1 MFIINSYGLAVVF
14 CFITMLCWGSWGNT
28 QKLASQKWPFQLFY
42 WDYVIGVL
50 LFSLIMAFTM
60 GSIGDEGRSFVAD
73 ISQADGKSMSSAF
86 LGGVIFNFANILLV
100 IAINI
105 SGLAVAFPVGI
116 GLALVIGVFVNYIAV
131 PSGNPFLIFLG
142 VFLVVLAIIID
153 ALIYKRIP
161 TDGDSNKSLG
171 KGLLFSILAGISMG
185 FFYRFVAAGMSLD
198 FANPEAGKMTPYTAV
213 VIFSVGV
220 LISNFLWNTINMYF
234 PFSGE
239 KTTYRKYFSLGTPK
253 LHLVGMLG
261 GAIWCLGMLFNIMA
275 GEKASF
281 AISYGLGQ
289 GATMVSAAWGVFVW
303 KEFREAK
310 GKKTVNAMTTAMFI
324 LFIIGLGLIILAK
337 V

>member
-1 MFIINSYGLAVVF
+1 MFIISSYSVAVLF
-14 CFITMLCWGSWGNT
+14 CVVTMLCWGSWGNT

-50 LFSLIMAFTM
+50 LFSLLMAFTI
-60 GSIGDEGRSFVAD
+60 GSIGENGRSFMSD
-73 ISQADGKSMSSAF
+73 IAQAENKSMMSAF
-86 LGGVIFNFANILLV
+86 LGGIIFNFANILLV

-116 GLALVIGVFVNYIAV
+116 GLALVIGVFVNYIAA
-131 PSGNPFLIFLG
+131 PSGNPLLIFIG
-142 VFLVVLAIIID
+142 VLLIVIAIIID

-161 TDGDSNKSLG
+161 ADGEKNKSMG
-171 KGLLFSILAGISMG
+171 KGLLFSVLAGVLMG

-220 LISNFLWNTINMYF
+220 LISNFLWNTINMYY

-253 LHLVGMLG
+253 LHLVGILG
-261 GAIWCLGMLFNIMA
+261 GAIWCLGMLFNILA
-275 GEKASF
+275 AEKASF

-310 GKKTVNAMTTAMFI
+310 GKSTVGAMTTAMFI

>member
-1 MFIINSYGLAVVF
+1 MFIISSYSVAVLF
-14 CFITMLCWGSWGNT
+14 CVVTMLCWGSWGNT

-50 LFSLIMAFTM
+50 LFSLLMAFTI
-60 GSIGDEGRSFVAD
+60 GSIGENGRSFISD
-73 ISQADGKSMSSAF
+73 IAQAENKSMMSAF
-86 LGGVIFNFANILLV
+86 LGGIIFNFANILLV

-116 GLALVIGVFVNYIAV
+116 GLALVIGVFVNYIAA
-131 PSGNPFLIFLG
+131 PSGNPLLIFIG
-142 VFLVVLAIIID
+142 VLLIVIAIIID

-161 TDGDSNKSLG
+161 ADGEKNKSMG
-171 KGLLFSILAGISMG
+171 KGLLFSVLAGVLMG

-220 LISNFLWNTINMYF
+220 LISNFLWNTINMYY

-239 KTTYRKYFSLGTPK
+239 KTTYSQYFSLGTPK
-253 LHLVGMLG
+253 LHLVGILG
-261 GAIWCLGMLFNIMA
+261 GAIWCLGMLFNILA
-275 GEKASF
+275 AEKASF

-310 GKKTVNAMTTAMFI
+310 GKNTVGAMTTAMFI

>member
-1 MFIINSYGLAVVF
+1 MFIISSYSVAILFCVV
-14 CFITMLCWGSWGNT
+14 TMLCWGSWGNT

-60 GSIGDEGRSFVAD
+60 GSIGENGRGFISD
-73 ISQADGKSMSSAF
+73 IAQADSKSMMSAF

-116 GLALVIGVFVNYIAV
+116 GLALVIGVFVNYIAA
-131 PSGNPFLIFLG
+131 PSGNPLLIFIG
-142 VFLVVLAIIID
+142 VLLIVVAIIID

-161 TDGDSNKSLG
+161 TDGEKNKSMG
-171 KGLLFSILAGISMG
+171 KGLLFSVLAGVSMG

-213 VIFSVGV
+213 VIFSVGI
-220 LISNFLWNTINMYF
+220 LISNFLWNSINMYY

-239 KTTYRKYFSLGTPK
+239 KTTYRQYFSLGTPK
-253 LHLVGMLG
+253 LHLVGILG
-261 GAIWCLGMLFNIMA
+261 GSIWCLGMLFNILA
-275 GEKASF
+275 AEKASF

-303 KEFREAK
+303 KEFKEAK
-310 GKKTVNAMTTAMFI
+310 GKNIVSTMTIAMFI

-337 V
+337 A

>member
-1 MFIINSYGLAVVF
+1 MFIVSSYGLAVVF

-50 LFSLIMAFTM
+50 LFSLLMAFTM
-60 GSIGDEGRSFVAD
+60 GSIGEEGRGFMAD
-73 ISQADGKSMSSAF
+73 ISQADGKSMGSAF
-86 LGGVIFNFANILLV
+86 LGGVVFNFANILLV

-116 GLALVIGVFVNYIAV
+116 GLALVIGVFVNYIAA
-131 PSGNPFLIFLG
+131 PSGNPLLIFLG
-142 VFLVVLAIIID
+142 VLLVVIAIVVD

-161 TDGDSNKSLG
+161 TDGESNKSMG
-171 KGLLFSILAGISMG
+171 KGLLFSILAGIAMG
-185 FFYRFVAAGMSLD
+185 FFYRFVAAGMSTD
-198 FANPEAGKMTPYTAV
+198 FANPAVGKMTPYTAV
-213 VIFSVGV
+213 VVFSVGI
-220 LISNFLWNTINMYF
+220 LISNFLWNSINMYF

-239 KTTYRKYFSLGTPK
+239 KTTYGQYFKLGTPK
-253 LHLVGMLG
+253 IHMVGILG
-261 GAIWCLGMLFNIMA
+261 GAIWCLGMLFNILA
-275 GEKASF
+275 AEKASY
-281 AISYGLGQ
+281 AVSYGLGQ

-324 LFIIGLGLIILAK
+324 LFFVGLGLIILAK

>member
-1 MFIINSYGLAVVF
+1 M
-14 CFITMLCWGSWGNT
+14 
-28 QKLASQKWPFQLFY
+28 
-42 WDYVIGVL
+42 
-50 LFSLIMAFTM
+50 
-60 GSIGDEGRSFVAD
+60 
-73 ISQADGKSMSSAF
+73 SAF
-86 LGGVIFNFANILLV
+86 LGGIIFNFANILLV

-116 GLALVIGVFVNYIAV
+116 GLALVIGVFVNYIAA
-131 PSGNPFLIFLG
+131 PSGNPFLIFIG
-142 VFLVVLAIIID
+142 VLLIVIAIIID

-161 TDGDSNKSLG
+161 TNGEKNKSMG
-171 KGLLFSILAGISMG
+171 KGLLFSILAGVSMG

-198 FANPEAGKMTPYTAV
+198 FTNPEAGKMTPYTAV

-220 LISNFLWNTINMYF
+220 LISNFLWNTINMYY

-239 KTTYRKYFSLGTPK
+239 KTTYRQYFSLGIPK
-253 LHLVGMLG
+253 LHLVGILG
-261 GAIWCLGMLFNIMA
+261 GAIWCLGMLFNILA
-275 GEKASF
+275 AEKASF

-310 GKKTVNAMTTAMFI
+310 GKNTVNAMTTAMFI

>member
-1 MFIINSYGLAVVF
+1 MFILSSYTVAVLF
-14 CFITMLCWGSWGNT
+14 CIVTMLCWGSWGNT

-42 WDYVIGVL
+42 WDYVLGVL
-50 LFSLIMAFTM
+50 LFSLLMAFTM
-60 GSIGDEGRSFVAD
+60 GSIGDNGRGFISD
-73 ISQADGKSMSSAF
+73 IAQAENKSMMSAF
-86 LGGVIFNFANILLV
+86 LGGIIFNFANILLV

-105 SGLAVAFPVGI
+105 SGLAIAFPIGI
-116 GLALVIGVFVNYIAV
+116 GLALVIGVFVNYLAA
-131 PSGNPFLIFLG
+131 PSGNPLLISIG
-142 VFLVVLAIIID
+142 VLLIVIAIIID

-161 TDGDSNKSLG
+161 AEGDKNKSMG
-171 KGLLFSILAGISMG
+171 KGLLFSILAGVSMG

-198 FANPEAGKMTPYTAV
+198 FTNPEAGKMTPYTAV
-213 VIFSVGV
+213 VIFSVGI
-220 LISNFLWNTINMYF
+220 LISNFLWNTISMYY

-239 KTTYRKYFSLGTPK
+239 KTTYRQYFSLGTPK
-253 LHLVGMLG
+253 LHFVGILG
-261 GAIWCLGMLFNIMA
+261 GAIWCLGMLFNILA
-275 GEKASF
+275 AEKASF

-310 GKKTVNAMTTAMFI
+310 GKSTVSVMTTAMFI

>member
-1 MFIINSYGLAVVF
+1 MFIIDSYSVAVLF
-14 CFITMLCWGSWGNT
+14 CVVTMLCWGSWGNT

-42 WDYVIGVL
+42 WDYVLGVL
-50 LFSLIMAFTM
+50 LFSLLMAFTI
-60 GSIGDEGRSFVAD
+60 GSIGENGRGFISD
-73 ISQADGKSMSSAF
+73 IMQADSNSMGSAF
-86 LGGVIFNFANILLV
+86 LGGIIFNFANILLV

-131 PSGNPFLIFLG
+131 PSGNPLLIFAG
-142 VFLVVLAIIID
+142 VLLIVIAIVID

-161 TDGDSNKSLG
+161 TDGEKNKSLG
-171 KGLLFSILAGISMG
+171 KGLLFSVLAGVSMG

-198 FANPEAGKMTPYTAV
+198 YANPEVGKMTPYTAV
-213 VIFSVGV
+213 VIFSVGILV
-220 LISNFLWNTINMYF
+220 SNFLWNTINMYF
-234 PFSGE
+234 PFSGS
-239 KTTYRKYFSLGTPK
+239 KTTYRQYFSLGTPK
-253 LHLVGMLG
+253 LHLVGILG
-261 GAIWCLGMLFNIMA
+261 GAIWCLGMLFNILA
-275 GEKASF
+275 AEKASF

-310 GKKTVNAMTTAMFI
+310 GASTVRAMTTAMFV
-324 LFIIGLGLIILAK
+324 LFIIGLALIILAK

>member
-1 MFIINSYGLAVVF
+1 MFIINSYSIAVLF
-14 CFITMLCWGSWGNT
+14 CVITMLCWGSWGNT

-50 LFSLIMAFTM
+50 LFSLVMAFTM
-60 GSIGDEGRSFVAD
+60 GSIGENGRGFIKD
-73 ISQADGKSMSSAF
+73 IAQADSKSMMSAF

-116 GLALVIGVFVNYIAV
+116 GLALVIGVLVNYLAV
-131 PSGNPFLIFLG
+131 PSGNPLLIFIG
-142 VFLVVLAIIID
+142 VLLIVVAIIVD
-153 ALIYKRIP
+153 ALIYRRIP
-161 TDGDSNKSLG
+161 ASGEKNNSMS
-171 KGLLFSILAGISMG
+171 KGLLFSILAGVSMG
-185 FFYRFVAAGMSLD
+185 FFYRFVAAGMSID

-213 VIFSVGV
+213 VIFSVGI
-220 LISNFLWNTINMYF
+220 LISNFLWNTINMYY

-239 KTTYRKYFSLGTPK
+239 KTTYRQYFSQGTPK
-253 LHLVGMLG
+253 LHLVGILG
-261 GAIWCLGMLFNIMA
+261 GAIWCLGMLFNILA
-275 GEKASF
+275 AEKASF

-303 KEFREAK
+303 KEFKEAK
-310 GKKTVNAMTTAMFI
+310 GKNIVNAMTTAMFI

>member
-1 MFIINSYGLAVVF
+1 MFIISSYSVAILFCVV
-14 CFITMLCWGSWGNT
+14 TMLCWGSWGNT

-50 LFSLIMAFTM
+50 LFSLIIAFTM
-60 GSIGDEGRSFVAD
+60 GSIGENGRGFISD
-73 ISQADGKSMSSAF
+73 IAQADSKSMMSAF

-116 GLALVIGVFVNYIAV
+116 GLALVIGVFVNYIAA
-131 PSGNPFLIFLG
+131 PSGNPLLIFIG
-142 VFLVVLAIIID
+142 VLLIVVAIIID

-161 TDGDSNKSLG
+161 TDGEKNKSMG
-171 KGLLFSILAGISMG
+171 KGLLFSVLAGVSMG

-213 VIFSVGV
+213 VIFSVGI
-220 LISNFLWNTINMYF
+220 LISNFLWNSINMYY

-239 KTTYRKYFSLGTPK
+239 KTTYRQYFSLGTPK
-253 LHLVGMLG
+253 LHLVGILG
-261 GAIWCLGMLFNIMA
+261 GSIWCLGMLFNILA
-275 GEKASF
+275 AEKASF

-303 KEFREAK
+303 KEFKEAK
-310 GKKTVNAMTTAMFI
+310 GKNIVSTMTIAMFI

-337 V
+337 A